1 MASTNEILA
10 AYDSQLRRLVPSV
23 PPAGHQF
30 HLDGPLLRVTGQRR
44 GFVETL
50 QDLGMEGA
58 ALDRLIREQRDYF
71 AARGESME
79 WKTRSHDLPADLPAR
94 LMAAGFLP
102 EDRETVLVGETAA
115 IAANPGLPQGVQLRQ
130 VHERRDL
137 ARIAA
142 MKSEVWGADYSWVEE
157 DLRSRLAS
165 DPENLTVFAAEAG
178 EELVSAAWVEFNQ
191 GTDFA
196 GLWGGST
203 LAAWRGQGIY
213 KVLVSA
219 RAQAAAA
226 RGVKYLQVDASVDSE
241 PILRRLGFREI
252 TTTTPYVWSQGGQV
266 RTNAPTSATPE

>member
-44 GFVETL
+44 GFVETV

-58 ALDRLIREQRDYF
+58 AVDRLIREQRDYF

-102 EDRETVLVGETAA
+102 EDRETVLVSETAA
-115 IAANPGLPQGVQLRQ
+115 ITADPVLPQGVQLRQ
-130 VHERRDL
+130 VHERQDL

-142 MKSEVWGADYSWVEE
+142 MKSEAWGADYSWVGE

-165 DPENLTVFAAEAG
+165 DPENLKVFAAEAA

-203 LAAWRGQGIY
+203 LAPWRGQGIY
-213 KVLVSA
+213 KALVAA

-252 TTTTPYVWSQGGQV
+252 TTTTPYVWSRGGPV
-266 RTNAPTSATPE
+266 RTNAPTSAAKE

>member
-30 HLDGPLLRVTGQRR
+30 HLDGPLLRVTGQQR

-58 ALDRLIREQRDYF
+58 AVDRLIREQRDYF

-115 IAANPGLPQGVQLRQ
+115 IAANPVLPQGVQLRQ
-130 VHERRDL
+130 VHERQDL

-178 EELVSAAWVEFNQ
+178 EELVSAAWAEFNQ

-213 KVLVSA
+213 KALVSA

-266 RTNAPTSATPE
+266 RTNAPTPATPD

>member
-1 MASTNEILA
+1 
-10 AYDSQLRRLVPSV
+10 VPSV

-50 QDLGMEGA
+50 QDLGREGA

-115 IAANPGLPQGVQLRQ
+115 ISANPVLPHGVQLRQ
-130 VHERRDL
+130 VHERQDL

-178 EELVSAAWVEFNQ
+178 KELVSAAWVEFNQ

-226 RGVKYLQVDASVDSE
+226 RGVKYLQVDTSVDSE